1 MPVTEKKSI
10 AERLLQGD
18 RNAVA
23 RLITWAENGDA
34 RFPRALE
41 LIYPEVGRAR
51 RWGITGPPGVGK
63 STLVNELIIRLRKAE
78 RTVGVLAVDPS
89 SPFSGGALLGDRIR
103 MDGHPADS
111 GVFIRSMASR
121 GHLGGLAEATGDALA
136 ILDAAGFDVVIVE
149 TVGAG
154 QNEVEVQA
162 LAHTVVLVLM
172 PGSGDAIQA
181 IKAGVMEIPDVIV
194 INKCDRP
201 GADILAGEVESA
213 LTLVPPDGW
222 VPPVILTQALEGQG
236 VEEAWAAVERHQEN
250 LRQSGRADERARDG
264 MRRHLTSLALERL
277 ARDLAERI
285 DDARLDALAD
295 QVVGRQ
301 VDPAT
306 AVDSILGTT
315 TSEEA

>member
-1 MPVTEKKSI
+1 M
-10 AERLLQGD
+10 
-18 RNAVA
+18 
-23 RLITWAENGDA
+23 
-34 RFPRALE
+34 RALHPRGGHA
-41 LIYPEVGRAR
+41 LRI
-51 RWGITGPPGVGK
+51 GITGSPGAGK
-63 STLVNELIIRLRKAE
+63 STLSAALVRHLRAAG
-78 RTVGVLAVDPS
+78 RTVAIVSVDPT
-89 SPFSGGALLGDRIR
+89 SPFTNGAVLGDRIR
-103 MDGHPADS
+103 LVDHFLDD

-162 LAHTVVLVLM
+162 RAHTVVLVLM

-236 VEEAWAAVERHQEN
+236 VEEAWAAVERHQED

>member
-1 MPVTEKKSI
+1 MTPEQVVEGVLAGRRRAIGRAITM
-10 AERLLQGD
+10 AESRGND
-18 RNAVA
+18 GRAVM
-23 RLITWAENGDA
+23 
-34 RFPRALE
+34 RALHPRGGHA
-41 LIYPEVGRAR
+41 LRI
-51 RWGITGPPGVGK
+51 GITGSPGAGK
-63 STLVNELIIRLRKAE
+63 STLSAALVRHLRAAG
-78 RTVGVLAVDPS
+78 RTVAIVSVDPT
-89 SPFSGGALLGDRIR
+89 SPFTNGAVLGDRIR
-103 MDGHPADS
+103 LVDHFLDD

-222 VPPVILTQALEGQG
+222 VPPVIFTQALEGQG

>member
-1 MPVTEKKSI
+1 MTPEQVVEGVLAGRRRAIGRAITM
-10 AERLLQGD
+10 AESRGSD
-18 RNAVA
+18 GRAVM
-23 RLITWAENGDA
+23 
-34 RFPRALE
+34 RALHPRGGHA
-41 LIYPEVGRAR
+41 LRI
-51 RWGITGPPGVGK
+51 GITGSPGAGK
-63 STLVNELIIRLRKAE
+63 STLSAALVRHLRAAG
-78 RTVGVLAVDPS
+78 RTVAIVSVDPT
-89 SPFSGGALLGDRIR
+89 SPFTNGAVLGDRIR
-103 MDGHPADS
+103 LVDHFLDD

-236 VEEAWAAVERHQEN
+236 VGEAWAAVERHQDE

-264 MRRHLTSLALERL
+264 MRRHLRSLALERL
-277 ARDLAERI
+277 ARDLAERT

-295 QVVGRQ
+295 QVVRRQ

-306 AVDSILGTT
+306 AVDSILGG
-315 TSEEA
+315 SPLEEA

>member
-1 MPVTEKKSI
+1 MTPEQVVEGVLAGRRRAIGRAITM
-10 AERLLQGD
+10 AESRGSD
-18 RNAVA
+18 GRAVM
-23 RLITWAENGDA
+23 
-34 RFPRALE
+34 RALHPRGGHA
-41 LIYPEVGRAR
+41 LRI
-51 RWGITGPPGVGK
+51 GITGSPGAGK
-63 STLVNELIIRLRKAE
+63 STLSAALVRHLRAAG
-78 RTVGVLAVDPS
+78 RTVAIVSVDPT
-89 SPFSGGALLGDRIR
+89 SPFTNGAVLGDRIR
-103 MDGHPADS
+103 LVDHFLDD

-236 VEEAWAAVERHQEN
+236 VEEAWAAVERHQED

-264 MRRHLTSLALERL
+264 MRRHLRSLALERL
-277 ARDLAERI
+277 ARDLAERT

-295 QVVGRQ
+295 QVVHRQ

-306 AVDSILGTT
+306 AVDSILGT
-315 TSEEA
+315 SPLEEA

>member
-1 MPVTEKKSI
+1 MTPEQVVEGVLAGRRRAIGRAITM
-10 AERLLQGD
+10 AESRGPEG
-18 RNAVA
+18 RAVM
-23 RLITWAENGDA
+23 
-34 RFPRALE
+34 RALH
-41 LIYPEVGRAR
+41 PRGGRALR
-51 RWGITGPPGVGK
+51 VGITGSPGAGK
-63 STLVNELIIRLRKAE
+63 STLSAALVRHLRAE
-78 RTVGVLAVDPS
+78 GRTVAIVSVDPT
-89 SPFSGGALLGDRIR
+89 SPFTHGAVLGDRIR
-103 MDGHPADS
+103 LVDHFLDE

-162 LAHTVVLVLM
+162 MSDTVVLVLM

-222 VPPVILTQALEGQG
+222 VPPVVLTQALEGQG
-236 VEEAWAAVERHQEN
+236 VEDAWAAVERHQAD
-250 LRQSGRADERARDG
+250 LRESGRADQRARDG
-264 MRRHLTSLALERL
+264 MQRHLRSLALERL
-277 ARDLAERI
+277 ARDL
-285 DDARLDALAD
+285 DARVDPEQLEALVD
-295 QVVGRQ
+295 RVVRRQ
-301 VDPAT
+301 VDPAA
-306 AVDSILGTT
+306 AVDTILGAAPP
-315 TSEEA
+315 EEA

>member
-1 MPVTEKKSI
+1 MTPEQVVEGVLAGRRRAIGRAITM
-10 AERLLQGD
+10 AESRGND
-18 RNAVA
+18 GRAVM
-23 RLITWAENGDA
+23 
-34 RFPRALE
+34 RALHPRGGHA
-41 LIYPEVGRAR
+41 LRI
-51 RWGITGPPGVGK
+51 GITGSPGAGK
-63 STLVNELIIRLRKAE
+63 STLSAALVRHLRAAG
-78 RTVGVLAVDPS
+78 RTVAIVSVDPT
-89 SPFSGGALLGDRIR
+89 SPFTNGAVLGDRIR
-103 MDGHPADS
+103 LVDHFLDD

-222 VPPVILTQALEGQG
+222 VPSVILTQALEGQG

>member
-1 MPVTEKKSI
+1 M
-10 AERLLQGD
+10 
-18 RNAVA
+18 
-23 RLITWAENGDA
+23 
-34 RFPRALE
+34 RALHPRGGHA
-41 LIYPEVGRAR
+41 LRI
-51 RWGITGPPGVGK
+51 GITGSPGAGK
-63 STLVNELIIRLRKAE
+63 STLSAALVRHLRAAG
-78 RTVGVLAVDPS
+78 RTVAIVSVDPT
-89 SPFSGGALLGDRIR
+89 SPFTNGAVLGDRIR
-103 MDGHPADS
+103 LVDHFLDD

-236 VEEAWAAVERHQEN
+236 VEEAWAAVERHQED

>member
-1 MPVTEKKSI
+1 MTPEQVVEGVLAGRRRAIGRAITM
-10 AERLLQGD
+10 AESRGD
-18 RNAVA
+18 DGRAVM
-23 RLITWAENGDA
+23 
-34 RFPRALE
+34 RALHPRGGHA
-41 LIYPEVGRAR
+41 LRI
-51 RWGITGPPGVGK
+51 GITGSPGAGK
-63 STLVNELIIRLRKAE
+63 STLSAALVRHLRAAG
-78 RTVGVLAVDPS
+78 RTVAIVSVDPT
-89 SPFSGGALLGDRIR
+89 SPFTNGAVLGDRIR
-103 MDGHPADS
+103 LVDHFLDD